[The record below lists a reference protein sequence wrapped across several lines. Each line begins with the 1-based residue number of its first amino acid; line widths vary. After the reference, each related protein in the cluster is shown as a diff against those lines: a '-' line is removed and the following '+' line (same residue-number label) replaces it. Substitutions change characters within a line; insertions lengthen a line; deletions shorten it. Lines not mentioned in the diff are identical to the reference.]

1 MQLFV
6 ISRGILPTKS
16 SCRTGFTLIELLV
29 VIAIVGVLIAIL
41 LPAVQAA
48 RESARRMHCA
58 NNLKQI
64 GVAVQNYHDTYRRLP
79 SSAIIDWDIVS
90 TANNG
95 SWGVHGRI
103 LNFIEQNNVY
113 NQVDLGTGWD
123 HQMSIDRLRIPIY
136 SCPTDFQAHRP
147 RDTGAGRPQLYPTSY
162 GFNFGTWFVYD
173 PVSRR
178 GGDGVFYPNSNLSFG
193 QIGDGLSN
201 TILASEVRA
210 WTPYTRNGGPP
221 TTNIPN
227 TIGEALAIVQ
237 SGVQY
242 KSTGHTEWP
251 DGRVHHTGFTA
262 TLPPNSFVPLMVDG
276 YETDADF
283 NSWQEGKSGVN
294 GKPTYAIVT
303 SRSYHSGL
311 VQAVMLDGSVQ
322 IVKQDI
328 DLPVWR
334 GMATRHGAEHIAFD
348 Q

>member
-1 MQLFV
+1 MKR
-6 ISRGILPTKS
+6 SRNYHCGQTKPIAQ
-16 SCRTGFTLIELLV
+16 RTGFTLIELLV
-29 VIAIVGVLIAIL
+29 VIAIVGMLIAIL

-48 RESARRMHCA
+48 REAARRMHCA

-64 GVAVQNYHDTYRRLP
+64 GIATHNYHDTYRQLP
-79 SSAIIDWDIVS
+79 SSAIIDGNISS

-113 NQVDLGTGWD
+113 NRVDLGTAWD
-123 HQMSIDRLRIPIY
+123 NQMTIDYLQVPIY
-136 SCPTDFQAHRP
+136 SCPTDFKADQP
-147 RDTGAGRPQLYPTSY
+147 RDNGAGRPHLYPTSY

-193 QIGDGLSN
+193 QVTDGLSN

-210 WTPYTRNGGPP
+210 WTPYKRNGGPP
-221 TTNIPN
+221 TTNIPS
-227 TIGEALAIVQ
+227 TIEEALAIVE
-237 SGVQY
+237 SGAEY
-242 KSTGHTEWP
+242 KTTGHTEWP

-262 TLPPNSFVPLMVDG
+262 TLTPNSFVPLIVDG
-276 YETDADF
+276 HATDADF
-283 NSWQEGKSGVN
+283 NSWQEGKKGVN

-303 SRSYHSGL
+303 SRSYHPGI

-322 IVKQDI
+322 IVNQEI
-328 DLPVWR
+328 DLSVWR
-334 GMATRHGAEHIAFD
+334 GMATRHGAEISGFN